1 MKNLTQ
7 HLKKYRVLYLLTLL
21 FVAMIIVHIYYNY
34 AIYGDDATFY
44 VYFPELFS
52 SLFEFLKF
60 RYNSWTSR
68 MSVEVVMYCFI
79 NSRIAFAILDSL
91 LYVVLAYSLYLLFDK
106 KSILISIIAVCMFP
120 FYHYKSCGLYAASTN
135 YTWPIAFLAYG
146 LVCVKK
152 IIKNQ
157 KLNVVE
163 IILMLFSFVF
173 VSFVEIC
180 TVLMILY
187 LIGAM
192 IYHYMKNKKISPMLI
207 IATAIAVFGI
217 IFMMLS
223 PGNANRRVQEL
234 KYFPEYAE
242 FNIIQKLMYGLVF
255 VGNANSLL
263 PCAVNICFYV
273 LLIILAFKNN
283 KDKLT
288 KVCSLAPVVMFALFY
303 VVYFVASLV
312 NKNLN
317 FDFLFYAND
326 LVFNEIFIYILCAY
340 ATLISLFPLIT
351 LLKIYKGEQR
361 IFLVLSYIVSIGML
375 GSFGLNGS
383 ISFFAN
389 YRPTI
394 FSSLVMIIV
403 CLEMFYSLK
412 QINDKNYNG
421 ELFYKN

>member
-1 MKNLTQ
+1 MKKLAM
-7 HLKKYRVLYLLTLL
+7 HLKKYRVLYMLTLL
-21 FVAMIIVHIYYNY
+21 FVAMLIVHIDYNY

-44 VYFPELFS
+44 VYFPEQFA
-52 SLFEFLKF
+52 SLFDYLKF
-60 RYNSWTSR
+60 RYNNWTSR

-152 IIKNQ
+152 IIKCE
-157 KLNVVE
+157 KLNIIE
-163 IILMLFSFVF
+163 ITLMLFSFVF

-180 TVLMILY
+180 TVLMLLY

-192 IYHYMKNKKISPMLI
+192 IYHYIKNKKVSPTLI
-207 IATAIAVFGI
+207 IITAIAVFGI

-223 PGNANRRVQEL
+223 PGNANRRVQEF
-234 KYFPEYAE
+234 KYFPEFAE

-273 LLIILAFKNN
+273 LLVVISFKNN

-288 KVCSLAPVVMFALFY
+288 KICSIAPLVMFALFY
-303 VVYFVASLV
+303 IVYLTIGLA
-312 NKNLN
+312 NKNLK

-326 LVFNEIFIYILCAY
+326 LIFSEAFIYILCGY
-340 ATLISLFPLIT
+340 AALLSLFPLVSLIK
-351 LLKIYKGEQR
+351 LYKGEQR
-361 IFLVLSYIVSIGML
+361 IFLVLSYIVSVGML

-383 ISFFAN
+383 ISFFAD

-403 CLEMFYSLK
+403 CLQMFYSLNHINK
-412 QINDKNYNG
+412 QDYNG